1 MLIALAISATADENA
16 AKAMHKLCELK
27 NCEMHSSVLL
37 AQVDENVLKKLG
49 VRLTSE
55 PAKNKQSIGILSSR
69 ESNPIC
75 LKRDDAATFRIF
87 VLAVR

>member
-1 MLIALAISATADENA
+1 MLIALAISATADKNA
-16 AKAMHKLCELK
+16 AAAMHKLCELK

-55 PAKNKQSIGILSSR
+55 PAKK
-69 ESNPIC
+69 
-75 LKRDDAATFRIF
+75 
-87 VLAVR
+87 